1 MNEQERNIRKWWNT
15 EWNICGV
22 TLSVTGSVA
31 RGEETSH
38 SDVDLLLIHE
48 TTDEALQL
56 SERII
61 RTLQTG
67 FEHVSVVARSLE
79 EHDATLLE
87 DMRSMTAQADARF
100 LAGDKTL
107 FQRFRGQI
115 FEQMARNRQDV
126 LKSLWELTR
135 ERHLQYG
142 ETVARLEPNIK
153 NSAGALRDIHIMGY
167 ISLALHSGEAVAAE
181 DDEIFPVADRL
192 SRLNLQEQRK
202 RDVLAAYRF
211 LLSVRRSLHRC
222 SAHMNDTLRFDLQRE
237 VAEEMGYGSQE
248 EKAAVEHFMRDY
260 YRHARVV
267 HVSQELLFV
276 DVLHSEADHPSTTD
290 DSVHPLESAE
300 GVMKTFLR
308 SCETGETVSIAMMR
322 TLDRNPEMDFSSEE
336 ARTIFDCI
344 LRQPAHVADTLSRM
358 HDMRILG
365 RIMPE
370 FSLLDHFF
378 QHNIYHYFTADEHT
392 LRAVHACETLRE
404 SGEHAEQALHRIND
418 ASVLYYALLL
428 HDAAKPIDLPN
439 HEEVGAELVP
449 AVLARYGR
457 EDRIDDV
464 VFLVRNHLVMEQIAF
479 RRNFR
484 EVATIRA
491 FAKLLEDEQR
501 LDLLYVLTW
510 SDMSA
515 LNPGVF
521 TEWKKELLAELYDS
535 TRHYFET
542 GEVRHAHAPAEY
554 DAEPVSSMGSHEF
567 RTAVQDILEGEQMR
581 VHIAHHRAFSE
592 VTIFCVDRP
601 QLLSRLSAAFF
612 GADCTIV
619 DAMIETR
626 NDVVIDVFRVIDIVS
641 GRHLSTAQAH
651 ILERLIREVCAGTLE
666 TEQLYRRYRRK
677 WIRRLRK
684 MPKTDVR
691 HDVEYLPHITN
702 SGAEQTIIEVYAPD
716 TFGLLYRVA
725 GEISRFGLNVVFAK
739 IATRIDGV
747 VDSFYVVD
755 EEGKPFT
762 DEKQREQ
769 LRHRLLSQISQLT
782 Q

>member
-1 MNEQERNIRKWWNT
+1 MNERERNIREWWNT
-15 EWNICGV
+15 EWNSSGV
-22 TLSVTGSVA
+22 SLAVTGSVA
-31 RGEETSH
+31 RGEETAH
-38 SDVDLLLIHE
+38 SDIDLLLIHE
-48 TTDEALQL
+48 TADEPLQL
-56 SERII
+56 SERIL
-61 RTLQTG
+61 RTLQTE

-79 EHDATLLE
+79 EHDATLFE
-87 DMRSMTAQADARF
+87 DMRSMTAQVDARF
-100 LAGDKTL
+100 LAGDRNL
-107 FQRFRGQI
+107 FQHFRGQLFKQI
-115 FEQMARNRQDV
+115 ACNRQDV
-126 LKSLWELTR
+126 LKILSELTR
-135 ERHLQYG
+135 ERHMQYG
-142 ETVARLEPNIK
+142 ETVALLEPNIK
-153 NSAGALRDIHIMGY
+153 NCAGALRDIHIMGY
-167 ISLALHSGEAVAAE
+167 ISLAFHSGEAAAVA
-181 DDEIFPVADRL
+181 DDEIFSVSDRL
-192 SRLNLQEQRK
+192 ACLNLQEQRK
-202 RDVLAAYRF
+202 RDVLSAYRF
-211 LLSVRRSLHRC
+211 LLDVRRSMHRC
-222 SAHMNDTLRFDLQRE
+222 SAHMNDTLRFDLQRQ

-248 EKAAVEHFMRDY
+248 EKAAVEQFMRDY

-267 HVSQELLFV
+267 HVSQELLFF
-276 DVLHSEADHPSTTD
+276 DVLHSETSHPSQAD
-290 DSVHPLESAE
+290 DTEHPEVSVE

-308 SCETGETVSIAMMR
+308 SCETEEPVSIAMMR
-322 TLDRNPEMDFSSEE
+322 TLDRNPEMEFSSQE
-336 ARTIFDCI
+336 ARTILDAI
-344 LRQPAHVADTLSRM
+344 LRQPSHVAGTLSRM

-392 LRAVHACETLRE
+392 LRAVHACETLRG
-404 SGEHAEQALHRIND
+404 SGEHAEQALHRID
-418 ASVLYYALLL
+418 DVSVLYYALLL
-428 HDAAKPIDLPN
+428 HDAAKPIDLSN

-449 AVLARYGR
+449 AVLARHDR
-457 EDRIDDV
+457 EDSIDDV

-515 LNPGVF
+515 LNPGVL
-521 TEWKKELLAELYDS
+521 TEWKKELLAELYDN

-542 GEVRHAHAPAEY
+542 GEVMHAHTPAEY
-554 DAEPVSSMGSHEF
+554 DAEPVSSMGSHAF

-581 VHIAHHRAFSE
+581 MHIAHHRAFSE
-592 VTIFCVDRP
+592 VTVFCVDRP

-651 ILERLIREVCAGTLE
+651 TLERLIREVCAGTLE

-684 MPKTDVR
+684 MPRMDVR
-691 HDVEYLPHITN
+691 QDVEYHLHTTN
-702 SGAEQTIIEVYAPD
+702 SNAEQTIIEIYAPD

-739 IATRIDGV
+739 IATRVDGV

-769 LRHRLLSQISQLT
+769 LRQRLLSQLSELT